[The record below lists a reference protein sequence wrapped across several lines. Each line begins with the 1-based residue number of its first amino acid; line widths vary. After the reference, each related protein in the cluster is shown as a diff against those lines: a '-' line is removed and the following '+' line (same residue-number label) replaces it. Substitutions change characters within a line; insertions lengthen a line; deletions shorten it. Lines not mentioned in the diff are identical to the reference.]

1 MPTNPK
7 VTAAF
12 RAMRSLGIAEDKVK
26 PVLKNLLKLYEKNW
40 ALIEEENYRA
50 LADAIF
56 DQEEALSTEQ
66 NKRHENA
73 DQVGMAERKK
83 RNDNTDQV
91 EMDDEEQVNEEP
103 ERPLKRLRLRY
114 HEAED
119 MTDSSQPYKEH
130 TGAGTHPSSP
140 QPLTRNKGKQPV
152 SPKPSS
158 DLASPPIHLRGK
170 GKEPL
175 YLQTASGEKKT
186 ISGRS
191 PQGVVPLPK
200 QVQNSLALIKP
211 KDEPFTEDMPQFEVP
226 LAVVHPA
233 PLSIEN
239 PSSRNGLI
247 RKPGGPE
254 PLVSRSRNR
263 EDRSDGLPSPS
274 TQRRNNHE
282 LANVEEEFSSHL
294 DIASSPAGEV
304 KISLTCNPAHGRPGF
319 HIPSIEAVVKM
330 VEDRCLR
337 SYKVVDPSFCVMKIM
352 KDMCDCFLE
361 LGTDSVNESH
371 ERIDVTADVDLL
383 KQFNPQDSLVCGGK
397 SFDAIAPTNAQG
409 VAEAEPL
416 SPRLLLSSNGTYDC
430 AQTENTVESNYEVNN
445 KEEHN
450 GLDHANAQSLVVVR
464 QCEPILDELRL
475 LHNVND
481 IARGE
486 ERVTVSLV
494 NKAENEPL
502 PAFLYIPRNVVFQTA
517 CVNYSLAR
525 IGESCCPTCFGDCL
539 LWSTPCACAHDT
551 AGSFAYTLEGLV
563 KEDLLEEC
571 ISMHRDAEKNSM
583 FYCKECPLERIKNDD
598 IPEACK
604 GHLSRKFIKE
614 CWWKCGCNK
623 QCGNRVVQ
631 RGLNCSVQVFMTPE
645 GKGWGLRTLQDLP
658 KGAFVCEYV
667 GEILTNAELSD
678 RISKSP
684 NSEGLAYL
692 VLLDANWGS
701 GGVLK
706 DEEALCLDA
715 TNYGNV
721 ARFINHRCFDPN
733 LVEIPVEVETPD
745 HRYYRLAFFTTR
757 KVEAFEELTWDYGID
772 FDDSDHPVKAFR
784 CQCGS
789 EFCRNIKRSSRS
801 RSSAN
806 EG

>member
-1 MPTNPK
+1 MPPNPK

-12 RAMRSLGIAEDKVK
+12 RAMRSLGIAEEKVK

-40 ALIEEENYRA
+40 ELIEEGNYRV

-66 NKRHENA
+66 KKRHE
-73 DQVGMAERKK
+73 DIDHVGMAERKK
-83 RNDNTDQV
+83 RNDNTDQL
-91 EMDDEEQVNEEP
+91 EMDEEAQVHEEP

-114 HEAED
+114 QEPQD
-119 MTDSSQPYKEH
+119 TTDSSQSHKEN
-130 TGAGTHPSSP
+130 TSAGSDPSSP

-152 SPKPSS
+152 SPKPTS
-158 DLASPPIHLRGK
+158 DTASPSMPLRGK

-175 YLQTASGEKKT
+175 YLQIASGDKRSS
-186 ISGRS
+186 SGRS
-191 PQGVVPLPK
+191 SQGVVILPK
-200 QVQNSLALIKP
+200 QPHNSLALIKP
-211 KDEPFTEDMPQFEVP
+211 KDEPFTEDTAQFEVP

-254 PLVSRSRNR
+254 SLVSQSRHG
-263 EDRSDGLPSPS
+263 EDRNNGLPSAS
-274 TQRRNNHE
+274 TQRRNKGE
-282 LANVEEEFSSHL
+282 LPNIEDGSSSHL

-304 KISLTCNPAHGRPGF
+304 KISLTCNPLAFGKPGF
-319 HIPSIEAVVKM
+319 HVPSIEAVVKM

-337 SYKVVDPSFCVMKIM
+337 SYKVLDPSFSVMKIM

-361 LGTDSVNESH
+361 LGTDSVNKSH
-371 ERIDVTADVDLL
+371 ERIDVTAAADVL
-383 KQFNPQDSLVCGGK
+383 KGGK
-397 SFDAIAPTNAQG
+397 PFDPTASVDTQG
-409 VAEAEPL
+409 DVEAE
-416 SPRLLLSSNGTYDC
+416 SQNPRLLPSSNGTYDC
-430 AQTENTVESNYEVNN
+430 GQTEKTVTSNNEISNE
-445 KEEHN
+445 KEQT
-450 GLDHANAQSLVVVR
+450 GLDHANSQSLVVVH
-464 QCEPILDELRL
+464 QCQPVLDDLGL
-475 LHNVND
+475 LHDVND
-481 IARGE
+481 IAKGE
-486 ERVTVSLV
+486 ERMMVSLV
-494 NKAENEPL
+494 NEAKNEQL
-502 PAFLYIPRNVVFQTA
+502 PAFHYIPRNVVFQNA
-517 CVNYSLAR
+517 CVNFSLAR
-525 IGESCCPTCFGDCL
+525 IGESCCSRCFGDCL
-539 LWSTPCACAHDT
+539 VSPTPCSCAHQT
-551 AGSFAYTLEGLV
+551 AGSFAYTPEGLL
-563 KEDLLEEC
+563 KEDFLEEC
-571 ISMHRDAEKNSM
+571 ISMNRDPEKNST
-583 FYCKECPLERIKNDD
+583 FNCKECPVERLRNDD
-598 IPEACK
+598 LPEACK

-614 CWWKCGCNK
+614 CWWKCGCHK

-631 RGLNCSVQVFMTPE
+631 RGLSCNVQVFMTPE

-667 GEILTNAELSD
+667 GEILTNAELYD

-684 NSEGLAYL
+684 NNEGHAYL

-715 TNYGNV
+715 TYYGNV

-745 HRYYRLAFFTTR
+745 HRYYHLAFFTTR
-757 KVEAFEELTWDYGID
+757 KVEALEELTWDYGID
-772 FDDSDHPVKAFR
+772 FDDHDHPVKAFK

-789 EFCRNIKRSSRS
+789 EFCRNIKRSSRT
-801 RSSAN
+801 RSTVN